1 MARSGLPSPFM
12 SPIETD
18 AGLVPVANVVWVAY
32 DGVVAPAAWTTG
44 VVDQVC
50 DFKANIIDPNT
61 VSITWNTK
69 AEDPSPEAI
78 AASQSVPFGSRKA
91 RSA

>member
-1 MARSGLPSPFM
+1 MYEKTAPCKDYPPDEIVTFTNL
-12 SPIETD
+12 T
-18 AGLVPVANVVWVAY
+18 VAY

-69 AEDPSPEAI
+69 AEDPSPEAV
-78 AASQSVPFGSRKA
+78 ARSQSVPFGARKA